1 MVVSKTIRSMNATGN
16 LRYILNDT
24 PKIQNE
30 TGHRVLSIFS
40 QNVDKDYKNSIDALY
55 TAAQFNV
62 VRHSTKQWKLHH
74 KDKKTQSEHL
84 IFSFSDDE
92 FDLSSPQ
99 VQARQAVELVGDFL
113 KNWLGPTSQFVAVAQ
128 DDNVGHKLHVHA
140 IVNSVNKGGKVL
152 NTSLVTQT
160 GKNGIRENF
169 NQYLER
175 NFQKVT
181 GRTFTRLQPK
191 QPAKSVVTT
200 PNQQTAKAMTG
211 GYSWKDELQTLI
223 DSALANNTD
232 MQSFKDELESNG
244 VTITTKKARIGFNDD
259 GTKIYR
265 AKFSYHFVDSKGK
278 KRRSVDFSRTKTGHL
293 RGLGTKYTPDA
304 IQRQLD
310 LNYRQSGQDTI
321 NSVQNAVDQTLAD
334 LDKAVSQAVSSN
346 ATSDTPQQSQ
356 IDSSASVDSSV
367 PADEIERQVASVA
380 QRRRRNRQERVTAET
395 DTNFERQDGPRM
407 LMHTLSRTK
416 TSQQIENTNKVADK
430 GQTTKPNSQSNNDDL
445 EL

>member
-1 MVVSKTIRSMNATGN
+1 M
-16 LRYILNDT
+16 
-24 PKIQNE
+24 
-30 TGHRVLSIFS
+30 
-40 QNVDKDYKNSIDALY
+40 
-55 TAAQFNV
+55 
-62 VRHSTKQWKLHH
+62 
-74 KDKKTQSEHL
+74 
-84 IFSFSDDE
+84 
-92 FDLSSPQ
+92 
-99 VQARQAVELVGDFL
+99 
-113 KNWLGPTSQFVAVAQ
+113 
-128 DDNVGHKLHVHA
+128 
-140 IVNSVNKGGKVL
+140 
-152 NTSLVTQT
+152 
-160 GKNGIRENF
+160 
-169 NQYLER
+169 
-175 NFQKVT
+175 T

-356 IDSSASVDSSV
+356 IDSSAPVDSSV

-407 LMHTLSRTK
+407 LIHTLSRTK

-430 GQTTKPNSQSNNDDL
+430 GQTTKPDSQSNNDDL